1 MHFWNAENRRAA
13 SQQVVYVAPQLKRTE
28 ILAVGRTERSEA
40 DMKTILLAGAAGLL
54 AATSVLATAP
64 AFAGETLPAERQA
77 IVTYLGGKA
86 SAVTYYVR
94 NAKGYQVVTTLDAA
108 GEPGAAPAVVRVSTV
123 LQQPGDEQTV
133 SLPGPLGRD
142 GTSLRIVRVGDAI
155 RVEKVG
161 ALAY

>member
-1 MHFWNAENRRAA
+1 MHFCNAENTRAA
-13 SQQVVYVAPQLKRTE
+13 SQHVSYGASQLKRPE
-28 ILAVGRTERSEA
+28 ILATGRTARSEA
-40 DMKTILLAGAAGLL
+40 DMKNILLAGMAGLL
-54 AATSVLATAP
+54 SATAVIASAP

-123 LQQPGDEQTV
+123 LQQPGDEQIV

-142 GTSLRIVRVGDAI
+142 GTSLRIVRVGDVI
-155 RVEKVG
+155 QVEKVG

>member
-13 SQQVVYVAPQLKRTE
+13 SQQVVYGAPQLKRTE

-40 DMKTILLAGAAGLL
+40 DMKTILL

-155 RVEKVG
+155 QVEKVG